1 MNHKTG
7 PSTQSVHLTSRP
19 DPATGAIAPPV
30 VESSAFAYPDLD
42 TWRAVALKQ
51 AAGDIYSR
59 NSNPTTRLLEE
70 KVAALEGA
78 ESATSFATGMAAIST
93 TLFAL
98 LSPGQRAISVRD
110 AYGATY
116 LHFTQILPR
125 FGIHCQVCATE
136 DHAAIEAAIA
146 GRTMH
151 HRNSDVHEGCD
162 VLYLESPTNPVLKV
176 LDLARLIEAAHQVGA
191 ITIVDNTFATP
202 INQNPIALGAD
213 LVIHSATKYLA
224 GHNHVLGGVLCG
236 NRELVE
242 TVYRYRELTGPSMQA
257 HTAGLLLRSIKTLG
271 LRVQRQN
278 ENALALARF
287 LEGHPRVE
295 RVYYPGL
302 ESHPGHEIAKR
313 QMRGFGGVLSF
324 AVEGGV
330 EAIRRLLPRLQYA
343 YMAANLGQV
352 ETVVGPPAVT
362 SHVECTEEEMAAAGI
377 PSGLVRY
384 AVGIEDVGDL
394 KADLEQALA
403 AL

>member
-1 MNHKTG
+1 VNHRAG
-7 PSTQSVHLTSRP
+7 PSTRSVHLSSGA
-19 DPATGAIAPPV
+19 DPATGAISPPV
-30 VESSAFAYPDLD
+30 VESSAFAYPDLE
-42 TWRAVALKQ
+42 TWRAVALKE
-51 AAGDIYSR
+51 AEGHIYSR

-93 TLFAL
+93 SLFAL
-98 LSPGQRAISVRD
+98 LSPGDRAVTVRD

-116 LHFTQILPR
+116 LHFKQLLPR
-125 FGIHCQVCATE
+125 FGIECQICDTD
-136 DHAAIEAAIA
+136 DHEEIEREIA
-146 GRTMH
+146 R
-151 HRNSDVHEGCD
+151 GCTL
-162 VLYLESPTNPVLKV
+162 VYLESPTNPVLKV
-176 LDLARLIEAAHQVGA
+176 VDLARLCQASREAGA

-224 GHNHVLGGVLCG
+224 GHSDVLGGVVCG
-236 NRELVE
+236 ERALVE
-242 TVYRYRELTGPSMQA
+242 RIYRHRELTGPSMQA
-257 HTAGLLLRSIKTLG
+257 HTAGVLLRSLKTLG
-271 LRVQRQN
+271 LRVARHN

-287 LEGHPRVE
+287 LAEQPAVE

-302 ESHPGHEIAKR
+302 ESHPGHEIARR

-324 AVEGGV
+324 AIDGGL
-330 EAIRRLLPRLQYA
+330 EAIGRFLPRLRYA

-362 SHVECTEEEMAAAGI
+362 SHLECTEEEMAAAGI
-377 PSGLVRY
+377 PPGLVRY
-384 AVGIEDVGDL
+384 SAGIEDVEDL
-394 KADLEQALA
+394 RADLEEALA

>member
-1 MNHKTG
+1 
-7 PSTQSVHLTSRP
+7 
-19 DPATGAIAPPV
+19 V
-30 VESSAFAYPDLD
+30 VESSAFAYPDLGS
-42 TWRAVALKQ
+42 WRAVALRR
-51 AAGDIYSR
+51 AEGHIYSR

-78 ESATSFATGMAAIST
+78 ASATSFATGMAAISS

-98 LSPGQRAISVRD
+98 LSPGDRAVTVRD

-125 FGIHCQVCATE
+125 FGIDCEVCETE
-136 DHAAIEAAIA
+136 DHAAIEDAVAQ
-146 GRTMH
+146 
-151 HRNSDVHEGCD
+151 DCD

-176 LDLARLIEAAHQVGA
+176 VDLGRLAEAARRAGA

-202 INQNPIALGAD
+202 INQNPLELGAD

-224 GHNHVLGGVLCG
+224 GHSHVLGGLLCG
-236 NRELVE
+236 SQELVE
-242 TVYRYRELTGPSMQA
+242 RVFRHRELTGPSMQA
-257 HTAGLLLRSIKTLG
+257 HTAGTLLHSLKTLG
-271 LRVQRQN
+271 LRVQRHN

-287 LEGHPRVE
+287 LEEHPKVN

-302 ESHPGHEIAKR
+302 ESHPGHEIARR

-324 AVEGGV
+324 SIDGGL
-330 EAIRRLLPRLQYA
+330 EAIGRFLPRLRYA

-377 PSGLVRY
+377 PPGLVRY
-384 AVGIEDVGDL
+384 SAGIEDVADL
-394 KADLEQALA
+394 RADLEQALA
-403 AL
+403 TL

>member
-1 MNHKTG
+1 MTHKPG
-7 PSTQSVHLTSRP
+7 PSTRSVHLTSRP

-42 TWRAVALKQ
+42 TWRAAALKQ
-51 AAGDIYSR
+51 AEGHIYSR
-59 NSNPTTRLLEE
+59 NSNPTTCLLED

-116 LHFTQILPR
+116 LHFTHILPR
-125 FGIHCQVCATE
+125 FGIQCQVCATE
-136 DHAAIEAAIA
+136 DHAAVEAAIA
-146 GRTMH
+146 Q
-151 HRNSDVHEGCD
+151 SCD

-176 LDLARLIEAAHQVGA
+176 LDLARLAEAARRVGA
-191 ITIVDNTFATP
+191 VTIVDNTFATP

-213 LVIHSATKYLA
+213 LVIHSATKYLS

-236 NRELVE
+236 RRDLVE

-257 HTAGLLLRSIKTLG
+257 HTAALLLRSIKTLG

-287 LEGHPRVE
+287 LERHPGVE

-302 ESHPGHEIAKR
+302 ESHPGHEIARR

-324 AVEGGV
+324 AVEGGL

-362 SHVECTEEEMAAAGI
+362 SHVECTAEEMAAAGI
-377 PSGLVRY
+377 PPGLVRY
-384 AVGIEDVGDL
+384 AVGIEDVEDL
-394 KADLEQALA
+394 KADLKQALA

>member
-1 MNHKTG
+1 LNHKEG
-7 PSTQSVHLTSRP
+7 PSTRSVHLVTRP
-19 DPATGAIAPPV
+19 DPATGAVAAPV
-30 VESSAFAYPDLD
+30 VESSAFAYPDLA

-51 AAGDIYSR
+51 AEGHIYSR

-78 ESATSFATGMAAIST
+78 TSATSFATGMAAIST

-98 LSPGQRAISVRD
+98 LSPGDRAATVRD

-116 LHFTQILPR
+116 LHFTDILPR
-125 FGIHCQVCATE
+125 FGIDCQVCETE
-136 DHAAIEAAIA
+136 DHAAIEEAVA
-146 GRTMH
+146 R
-151 HRNSDVHEGCD
+151 GCD

-176 LDLARLIEAAHQVGA
+176 VDLARLAEAARQAGA

-202 INQNPIALGAD
+202 INQNPLELGAD

-224 GHNHVLGGVLCG
+224 GHSHVLGGVLCG
-236 NRELVE
+236 CQELVE
-242 TVYRYRELTGPSMQA
+242 RVYRHRELTGPSMQA
-257 HTAGLLLRSIKTLG
+257 HTAGLLLHSLKTLG
-271 LRVQRQN
+271 LRVQRHN
-278 ENALALARF
+278 ENALALAHF
-287 LEGHPRVE
+287 LEEHPKVE

-302 ESHPGHEIAKR
+302 ESHPGHEIARR

-324 AVEGGV
+324 SIDGGL
-330 EAIRRLLPRLQYA
+330 EAIGRFLPRLRYA

-362 SHVECTEEEMAAAGI
+362 SHVECTEEEMTAAGI
-377 PSGLVRY
+377 PPGLVRY
-384 AVGIEDVGDL
+384 SAGIEDVADLRGDL
-394 KADLEQALA
+394 ERALA